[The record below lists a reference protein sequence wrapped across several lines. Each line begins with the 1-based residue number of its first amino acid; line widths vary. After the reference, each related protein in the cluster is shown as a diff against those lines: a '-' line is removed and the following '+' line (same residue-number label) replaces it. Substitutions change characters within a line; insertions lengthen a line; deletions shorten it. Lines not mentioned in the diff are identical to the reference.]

1 MKLEQLLLLD
11 EMIKEIHLEKLCIR
25 IYSKIIQLIKI
36 YTEDCIH
43 TIFHF
48 LTNVIWFIILSS
60 CSILDNFLFF
70 WMTLYYIMKNLLFLT
85 LGFKNFYITWATQS
99 KFWWKQSVFEF
110 YVLRSKWLKKKKTE
124 KENLFYLWIKKKKK
138 KICVIRC
145 WLSNLSRRDVKPSTI
160 A

>member
-1 MKLEQLLLLD
+1 MKLEQLLLWD

-60 CSILDNFLFF
+60 YSILDNFFF
-70 WMTLYYIMKNLLFLT
+70 LDDLILDNEELVIPNPWIQEFLYNLSNT
-85 LGFKNFYITWATQS
+85 IK
-99 KFWWKQSVFEF
+99 
-110 YVLRSKWLKKKKTE
+110 VLVKTISLWILCPLIKMIKKKTG
-124 KENLFYLWIKKKKK
+124 KRKSL
-138 KICVIRC
+138 
-145 WLSNLSRRDVKPSTI
+145 LSLN
-160 A
+160 